1 MSVEVAAL
9 QGRSSICDDHL
20 EEPRCMMMRA
30 IAGKVQPTM
39 RCSTSKDAESE
50 SDEDN
55 SDASSSTKASAAG
68 GSCSENESVQVRG
81 STYDEGSDTES
92 FCSAFETASEFGD
105 DNDTDSFYDPVQ
117 VGSCVFSVAS
127 LLNLRAK
134 MLHQE
139 GPQSLS
145 PKAGSLRCQA
155 RAEEALAQ
163 DSRSP
168 ASSSTPASPASPAW
182 KPMRSMRSVEDS
194 HEKFSRSA
202 RAILNKLTVEKFDI
216 LYEQIVNCGVR
227 TPEQVAILMREIF
240 DKATAQHHFIP
251 MYADLCARL
260 EPDPRILSALESV
273 EVAQRST
280 FRRLLLGQC
289 QSAFEQLLQPE
300 PKMSSPSEEEEEMQ
314 ARKKQKKLGNVK
326 LVGELLLRGMLKSQ
340 LLCSCSEDLLRNWE
354 KCPEAIESLAAL
366 LTVAAPR
373 FDVED
378 WSHRQRLTQIFD
390 DISKLVWGK
399 ALPSRL
405 RFLLKDVLELRVAG
419 WPGRAK
425 SGPVRLQ
432 EVRKAASGS
441 FSGSETPQVRKATS
455 GSFSGGE
462 TPKFFHK
469 GPPSRSAWTSP
480 RSPANVA
487 KEHQAPLPCKA
498 QKSESAAL
506 LRLAEIC
513 MAPAPGGP
521 SSANFDISSF
531 HKFLSALLRDLKV
544 EHNATAAVKQVRAQ
558 QVPIKYQAREFADL
572 ITRTVEDNCGPSRR
586 SAFAF
591 LVGLCSCED
600 SAFDRDECMK
610 GTATFF
616 AEVYPD
622 LQQEVPRLDKIL
634 SAELLPMLRSAWSPL
649 QFNLDKILPQE
660 LRLKA

>member
-1 MSVEVAAL
+1 MS
-9 QGRSSICDDHL
+9 G
-20 EEPRCMMMRA
+20 
-30 IAGKVQPTM
+30 
-39 RCSTSKDAESE
+39 
-50 SDEDN
+50 
-55 SDASSSTKASAAG
+55 
-68 GSCSENESVQVRG
+68 
-81 STYDEGSDTES
+81 
-92 FCSAFETASEFGD
+92 
-105 DNDTDSFYDPVQ
+105 
-117 VGSCVFSVAS
+117 
-127 LLNLRAK
+127 
-134 MLHQE
+134 
-139 GPQSLS
+139 
-145 PKAGSLRCQA
+145 
-155 RAEEALAQ
+155 
-163 DSRSP
+163 
-168 ASSSTPASPASPAW
+168 
-182 KPMRSMRSVEDS
+182 SVEDS
-194 HEKFSRSA
+194 NEKFSRSA

-227 TPEQVAILMREIF
+227 TPEHVAILMREIF

-260 EPDPRILSALESV
+260 EPDARILSALESV
-273 EVAQRST
+273 EVAQRSS

-326 LVGELLLRGMLKSQ
+326 LVGELLRRGMLKSQ
-340 LLCSCSEDLLRNWE
+340 LLCSCAEDLLRNWE

-390 DISKLVWGK
+390 DISKLVSGK

-462 TPKFFHK
+462 TPKFFQK
-469 GPPSRSAWTSP
+469 GPPSRSAWTFP

-487 KEHQAPLPCKA
+487 KEHQVPLSCKA
-498 QKSESAAL
+498 NQKSDSAAL
-506 LRLAEIC
+506 ARLAEIC
-513 MAPAPGGP
+513 TNPALGGS
-521 SSANFDISSF
+521 SSANFDLSAF
-531 HKFLSALLRDLKV
+531 HKFLSAVLRDLKS
-544 EHNATAAVKQVRAQ
+544 ERNATAAVKKVRAEE
-558 QVPIKYQAREFADL
+558 VPSKYQAREFADL
-572 ITRTVEDNCGPSRR
+572 ITRTVEDNSGPSRR

-600 SAFDRDECMK
+600 SAFDREECIK

-622 LQQEVPRLDKIL
+622 LQPEVPRLDKIL
-634 SAELLPMLRSAWSPL
+634 SAELLPMLRTAWKP
-649 QFNLDKILPQE
+649 FDLDKILPQE